1 VNNIKTVTTK
11 NAYELANALGLQNS
25 DATVLEFRSNLNE
38 KIISLVKKKKTTHAE
53 IAKKMGTSRTRVTA
67 FLNGSRTDFSTDF
80 LLRMLGALEHKI
92 VFKTSKIPVAI

>member
-1 VNNIKTVTTK
+1 MKKLKPTITN
-11 NAYELANALGLQNS
+11 NAYELADALGLS
-25 DATVLEFRSNLNE
+25 SADATEWEFRSNLNE
-38 KIISLVKKKKTTHAE
+38 KIISLVKKKKITHAE